1 MEDRLERLFRAWK
14 SDLPALLTG
23 VYVDEG
29 DNVGISTAYDRAK
42 IACDAIHSTHTSS
55 VQYFD
60 NAMFAGVERQQ
71 YITSHLDRA
80 IAEGWIQVYFQP
92 IVRAINGHVC
102 DEEALARWIDPERGF
117 ISPSDFI
124 PIFEDA
130 RLIYKL
136 YLYMVE
142 QVRHGQ

>member
-1 MEDRLERLFRAWK
+1 M
-14 SDLPALLTG
+14 
-23 VYVDEG
+23 
-29 DNVGISTAYDRAK
+29 GISTAYDRAK

-60 NAMFAGVERQQ
+60 NAMFASVERQQ

-80 IAEGWIQVYFQP
+80 IAEGWIHVYFQP
-92 IVRAINGHVC
+92 IVRAINGHVY